1 MQQHFYALRNA
12 LTAMI
17 VLMLVCTTA
26 ILRGQTLY
34 IGPDNG
40 DWLTAANWNAGLPS
54 ATNAPTVTGGKIV
67 CINGSLTIDYA
78 VQNFGTIINKG
89 TTTVSTGSILSG
101 GALENQ
107 GTLTVSS
114 GGSVTSSGGMLN
126 SGTVNNAGNFNSNS
140 AWTNT
145 VTGSLTNTATF
156 MQLAPFTNNGSVAN
170 NGGTFTCP
178 QAFTNNK
185 TVSNASG
192 ATFKVDF
199 GGAFTNAVGSTL
211 TNAGSFQNLA
221 TFTNNTTVTNTGT
234 FTNNGTHVCNG
245 IFNNESGGRLES
257 TATVNLSGRIN
268 NKVGATI
275 VSSFRF
281 NVLANGYVSSF
292 GQFTNNDMIDVKALG
307 TFCNETG
314 ATLTGN
320 FGSSIR
326 SITNPLANALFNST
340 CSGRCQ

>member
-54 ATNAPTVTGGKIV
+54 ATNAPTVSGGKIV

-114 GGSVTSSGGMLN
+114 
-126 SGTVNNAGNFNSNS
+126 
-140 AWTNT
+140 
-145 VTGSLTNTATF
+145 
-156 MQLAPFTNNGSVAN
+156 
-170 NGGTFTCP
+170 
-178 QAFTNNK
+178 AFIFIY
-185 TVSNASG
+185 SIASP
-192 ATFKVDF
+192 
-199 GGAFTNAVGSTL
+199 
-211 TNAGSFQNLA
+211 
-221 TFTNNTTVTNTGT
+221 
-234 FTNNGTHVCNG
+234 
-245 IFNNESGGRLES
+245 IRFNNCSFKLFTDIYSFVG
-257 TATVNLSGRIN
+257 AAAIN
-268 NKVGATI
+268 NNNITDNRLQTLQCVG
-275 VSSFRF
+275 
-281 NVLANGYVSSF
+281 
-292 GQFTNNDMIDVKALG
+292 NNMCLILSNDNNRDIHSAKK
-307 TFCNETG
+307 
-314 ATLTGN
+314 
-320 FGSSIR
+320 
-326 SITNPLANALFNST
+326 
-340 CSGRCQ
+340 Q